1 MIANFILATFMV
13 GLTVTIHFIGLLGLI
28 WLLRR
33 SGHRFRAH
41 EKWTGQGAAI
51 LFVVLGLVAIHT
63 VEIWSYAFAYL
74 TIGALSDFESAL
86 YFSTTSFTTIGYGDV
101 VLDHRW
107 RLFGAIEGPT
117 ACCCSAGRR
126 PSCSRSPAGC
136 GRSNTTGWS
145 RSRSRSPIEAA
156 ERRNRGSGRSRGC
169 SPGRG
174 ARSSRP
180 SRASRRESRP
190 APRSS
195 AAGDHASRRRYAAPG
210 GRRS

>member
-107 RLFGAIEGPT
+107 RLFGAIEG
-117 ACCCSAGRR
+117 ANGLLLF
-126 PSCSRSPAGC
+126 
-136 GRSNTTGWS
+136 GWS
-145 RSRSRSPIEAA
+145 TAFLFAIT
-156 ERRNRGSGRSRGC
+156 GRMRTLEHDWLEPKS
-169 SPGRG
+169 
-174 ARSSRP
+174 
-180 SRASRRESRP
+180 
-190 APRSS
+190 
-195 AAGDHASRRRYAAPG
+195 
-210 GRRS
+210 